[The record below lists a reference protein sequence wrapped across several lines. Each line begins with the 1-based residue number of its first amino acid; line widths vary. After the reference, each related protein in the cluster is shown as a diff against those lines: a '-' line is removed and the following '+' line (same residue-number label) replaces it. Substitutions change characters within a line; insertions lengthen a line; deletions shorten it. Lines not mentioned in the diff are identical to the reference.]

1 MNLFSP
7 VTAIF
12 ILVQN
17 STKTNETTQFKAAKG
32 DFYGQKLHFLIH
44 NLSIEESAF
53 EY

>member
-17 STKTNETTQFKAAKG
+17 STKTNETMRFRAAKG

-44 NLSIEESAF
+44 NPSEKESAF
-53 EY
+53 GY